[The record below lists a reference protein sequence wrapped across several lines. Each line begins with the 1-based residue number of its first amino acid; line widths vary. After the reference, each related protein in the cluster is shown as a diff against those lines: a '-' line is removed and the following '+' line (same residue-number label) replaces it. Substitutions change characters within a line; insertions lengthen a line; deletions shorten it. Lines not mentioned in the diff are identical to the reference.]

1 MKNTVKIPRI
11 LKIKSIDGLNISCV
25 FNNGETRT
33 IDFSYLFKKW
43 EVKTTDPEFILA
55 NENEF
60 KKVSLR
66 NQTLSWDNVKIH
78 LTDFEGNDVIHPY
91 ELSPDI
97 LFENSKPILKSGHRY
112 FFGTIIRK
120 LRLQK
125 GMTQVKLAEVSGTSK
140 TYISRVENDLI
151 EPELS
156 TLYKIVEI
164 GLGKSLRIEIK

>member
-1 MKNTVKIPRI
+1 MKNTLKIPRI
-11 LKIKSIDGLNISCV
+11 LKIKSIDGFTISCI

-33 IDFSYLFKKW
+33 IDFSDLFKKW
-43 EVKTTDPEFILA
+43 GIKRTDPEFILTD
-55 NENEF
+55 EKEF

-66 NQTLSWDNVKIH
+66 NQTLSWENLKIP
-78 LTDFEGNDVIHPY
+78 LTDFEGNETYLPY
-91 ELSPDI
+91 ELSPDV
-97 LFENSKPILKSGHRY
+97 LFENSKPAIKSGHRY
-112 FFGTIIRK
+112 FFGTIIKK

-156 TLYKIVEI
+156 TLYKIVEV